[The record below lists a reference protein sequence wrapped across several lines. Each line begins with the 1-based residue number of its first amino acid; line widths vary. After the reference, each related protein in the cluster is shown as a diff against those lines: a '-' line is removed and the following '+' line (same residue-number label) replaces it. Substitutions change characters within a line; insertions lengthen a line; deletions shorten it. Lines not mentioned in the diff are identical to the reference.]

1 MRARRQEAITIA
13 LLFAALCWPT
23 VAFADFTGKVV
34 AVKDGDTLEVLTGGV
49 AVRVR
54 LSGIDCPKKGQAFG
68 QRAKQDASALAFG
81 KTVEVRD
88 TGRDR
93 YGRTVGE
100 VMLQDGRS
108 LNRELVRAGLAWW
121 YRQYARKDTALE
133 ALEKAA
139 REAKAGLW
147 ADADPVPP
155 WNWRK
160 DRRLK
165 MKNMG
170 RS

>member
-1 MRARRQEAITIA
+1 MRAGGQGAITVA
-13 LLFAALCWPT
+13 LLFAVLCWPT
-23 VAFADFTGKVV
+23 AAFADFTGKVV
-34 AVKDGDTLEVLTGGV
+34 GVMDGDTLEVLTQDMTPI
-49 AVRVR
+49 RVR
-54 LSGIDCPKKGQAFG
+54 LSEIDCPEKGQAFG
-68 QRAKQDASALAFG
+68 QRAKQAASALAFG

-100 VMLQDGRS
+100 IMLQDGRS

-121 YRQYARKDTALE
+121 YRQYAKKDADLARLE
-133 ALEKAA
+133 EEA
-139 REAKAGLW
+139 REARLGLW

-160 DRRLK
+160 DSRLK
-165 MKNMG
+165 
-170 RS
+170 

>member
-1 MRARRQEAITIA
+1 MRAGGQGAIRVA

-23 VAFADFTGKVV
+23 AAFADFTGKVV

-54 LSGIDCPKKGQAFG
+54 LSGIDCPEKGQAFG
-68 QRAKQDASALAFG
+68 QRAKQAASDLTFG

-121 YRQYARKDTALE
+121 YRQYAKKDADL
-133 ALEKAA
+133 ARLEKEA
-139 REAKAGLW
+139 REAKLGLW
-147 ADADPVPP
+147 ADADPLPP

-160 DRRLK
+160 ERK
-165 MKNMG
+165 PK
-170 RS
+170 

>member
-1 MRARRQEAITIA
+1 MRPGGQGAITIA
-13 LLFAALCWPT
+13 LIFAFLCWPT
-23 VAFADFTGKVV
+23 AAFADFTGKVV
-34 AVKDGDTLEVLTGGV
+34 RVMDGDTLEVLTQDMTPI
-49 AVRVR
+49 RVR
-54 LSGIDCPKKGQAFG
+54 LSGIDCPEKGQAFG
-68 QRAKQDASALAFG
+68 QRAKQAASDLAFG

-121 YRQYARKDTALE
+121 YRQYAKKDADLARLE
-133 ALEKAA
+133 EEA
-139 REAKAGLW
+139 REAKLGLW

-160 DRRLK
+160 ERRLK
-165 MKNMG
+165 
-170 RS
+170 